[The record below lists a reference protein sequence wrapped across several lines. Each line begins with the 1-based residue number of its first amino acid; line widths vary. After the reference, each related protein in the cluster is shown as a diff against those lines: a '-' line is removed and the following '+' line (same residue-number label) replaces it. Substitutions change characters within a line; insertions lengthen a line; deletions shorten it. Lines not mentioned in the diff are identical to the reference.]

1 LEDSG
6 DADLDELVEVARGD
20 GEKFDALEERV
31 GGVVGFFQN
40 AAVELEPP
48 AGAGEV
54 LVERRGAVCL
64 RTAMR
69 PTRLNQGCAG
79 KG

>member
-40 AAVELEPP
+40 AAVELEPTLVAIDEAATGWCWGQP
-48 AGAGEV
+48 CV
-54 LVERRGAVCL
+54 LRD
-64 RTAMR
+64 
-69 PTRLNQGCAG
+69 
-79 KG
+79 